1 MTLYFS
7 IRNKCL
13 SFWNLV
19 TKCRL
24 TLTIYIGVFFASIL
38 GAAWVHKV
46 RPSDLKYPWG
56 VFESDISG
64 VYAMAQAAGQSWTG
78 TTNKSM
84 GAPFQA
90 DFSKVILIDD
100 LHLFFIRILAHITD
114 NPFTAVNAYY
124 LLSFGLSAVLF
135 MFASNHFSVRRF
147 VSIPLALSYAW
158 LPYHFSRMHVGHLF
172 LAAYY
177 MLPIGVLILQRL
189 FQYLVDERDQFF
201 PSGFSKRLCLIGG
214 IILVGSSGS
223 YYGMFFSL
231 LACSLLF
238 LVVSSRLTV
247 QIFHKFFSTAVVA
260 ALFISAPFGRSFLA
274 QQSGLNS
281 YASRSPDESVQFGG
295 SITRL
300 FIPWGT
306 WLPDKL
312 KPAVTMMEFEWN
324 ATPLLGALGMWSLLV
339 FCGIAITGID
349 KGPKN
354 LNRSIVYLFPWSVF
368 LYAAGG
374 FGYVFAL
381 SVDPSFRA
389 WNRISVLILTLGLL
403 MLGILLS
410 RVESPTILRLLS
422 PLLLVVAITTQLF
435 PLTSVGIGREPHEAT
450 KVIFTSLSEDAKK
463 IQGVLPSGC
472 SVLQLPIMMSPEG
485 GQVGDV
491 GNGEHYWL
499 PLLTKDLKWSYG
511 AGKGTIE
518 GSFWQN
524 YAGAKTSI
532 AIQKAKELSFCGVLV
547 NLQSQLNREEIVTV
561 LGDPIFENAVTGN
574 SLFRIVQ

>member
-1 MTLYFS
+1 
-7 IRNKCL
+7 
-13 SFWNLV
+13 
-19 TKCRL
+19 
-24 TLTIYIGVFFASIL
+24 
-38 GAAWVHKV
+38 
-46 RPSDLKYPWG
+46 
-56 VFESDISG
+56 
-64 VYAMAQAAGQSWTG
+64 MAQAAGQSWTG

-100 LHLFFIRILAHITD
+100 LHLFFIRIIAHLTS
-114 NPFTAVNAYY
+114 NPFMAINAYY
-124 LLSFGLSAVLF
+124 LLSFGLSAVSFLF
-135 MFASNHFSVRRF
+135 TSNHFSVRRLISF
-147 VSIPLALSYAW
+147 PLALSYAW

-189 FQYLVDERDQFF
+189 FQYLVNERDQFF
-201 PSGFSKRLCLIGG
+201 PSGLSKRLCLIVG

-238 LVVSSRLTV
+238 LVVSGRLAV
-247 QIFHKFFSTAVVA
+247 QIFNKIFSTAVVA
-260 ALFISAPFGRSFLA
+260 VLFISAPFGRSFLA
-274 QQSGLNS
+274 QHSGLNS

-339 FCGIAITGID
+339 FSGISIAGID

-354 LNRSIVYLFPWSVF
+354 LNRSIVYLFPWSVL

-374 FGYVFAL
+374 LGFVFAL

-403 MLGILLS
+403 MLGNLLS
-410 RVESPTILRLLS
+410 RVESPIILRLLS
-422 PLLLVVAITTQLF
+422 PLLLVAAITTQLS

-450 KVIFTSLSEDAKK
+450 KVTFTALREDAKK
-463 IQGVLPSGC
+463 IENVLRPGC

-485 GQVGDV
+485 GQVGLV

-499 PLLTKDLKWSYG
+499 PLLTKDLSWSYG

-518 GSFWQN
+518 GKFWEK
-524 YAGAKTSI
+524 YAGADPLLSI
-532 AIQKAKELSFCGVLV
+532 EKAREIGFCAVLV
-547 NLQSQLNREEIVTV
+547 NFQGQLNREEITSA
-561 LGDPIFENAVTGN
+561 LGDPIFENVSTGN
-574 SLFRIVQ
+574 SLFRILR

>member
-1 MTLYFS
+1 MNLHFS
-7 IRNKCL
+7 IRNKSL

-19 TKCRL
+19 TKYRL
-24 TLTIYIGVFFASIL
+24 TLTIYIGVFISSIL
-38 GAAWVHKV
+38 GAVWVHRV

-78 TTNKSM
+78 TTTNSM

-100 LHLFFIRILAHITD
+100 LHLFSIRILAHLTS
-114 NPFTAVNAYY
+114 NPFTAINAYY
-124 LLSFGLSAVLF
+124 LLSFGFSAVTF
-135 MFASNHFSVRRF
+135 FYASNHFSVRRLISF
-147 VSIPLALSYAW
+147 PLALSYAW

-177 MLPIGVLILQRL
+177 MLPIGVLILHRL
-189 FQYLVDERDQFF
+189 FQYLLGEREKFF
-201 PSGFSKRLCLIGG
+201 PANTSKRLCLIIG
-214 IILVGSSGS
+214 IVLVGSSGS

-238 LVVSSRLTV
+238 LVIPTHLSV
-247 QIFHKFFSTAVVA
+247 QILNKVFLTAVVA
-260 ALFISAPFGRSFLA
+260 LLFISAPFGRSFLA
-274 QQSGLNS
+274 QRNGLNS

-295 SITRL
+295 SIARL

-339 FCGIAITGID
+339 FCGISIANKDNGS
-349 KGPKN
+349 KN
-354 LNRSIVYLFPWSVF
+354 YNRSIVYLFPWSV
-368 LYAAGG
+368 LIYAAGG

-410 RVESPTILRLLS
+410 RIKSLAILYVLS
-422 PLLLVVAITTQLF
+422 PLILVVTITTQLF
-435 PLTSVGIGREPHEAT
+435 PLSSVGIGREPLEAS
-450 KVIFTSLSEDAKK
+450 KVTFTALSEDAKK
-463 IQGVLPSGC
+463 IQGVLQPGC

-524 YAGAKTSI
+524 YAGANTSI
-532 AIQKAKELSFCGVLV
+532 AIQKAKELGFCAVLV
-547 NLQSQLNREEIVTV
+547 NLQGQLNREEIVSI
-561 LGDPIFENAVTGN
+561 LGTPEFENAVTGN
-574 SLFRIVQ
+574 SLFKILR

>member
-1 MTLYFS
+1 MNLHFS
-7 IRNKCL
+7 IRNKSL

-19 TKCRL
+19 TKYRL
-24 TLTIYIGVFFASIL
+24 TLTIYIGVFFSSIL
-38 GAAWVHKV
+38 GAVWVHRV

-78 TTNKSM
+78 TTTNSM

-100 LHLFFIRILAHITD
+100 LHLFFIRILAHLTS
-114 NPFTAVNAYY
+114 NPFTAINAYY
-124 LLSFGLSAVLF
+124 LLSFGFSAVTFLY
-135 MFASNHFSVRRF
+135 ASNHFSVRRLISF
-147 VSIPLALSYAW
+147 PLALSYAW

-177 MLPIGVLILQRL
+177 MLPIGVLILHRL
-189 FQYLVDERDQFF
+189 FQSLLGEREKFF
-201 PSGFSKRLCLIGG
+201 PTNTSKRLCLIIG
-214 IILVGSSGS
+214 IVLVGSSGS

-238 LVVSSRLTV
+238 LVIPTRLSV
-247 QIFHKFFSTAVVA
+247 QILNKIFLTAVVA
-260 ALFISAPFGRSFLA
+260 LLFISAPFGRSFLA
-274 QQSGLNS
+274 QHNGLNS
-281 YASRSPDESVQFGG
+281 YASRSADESVQFGG
-295 SITRL
+295 SIARL

-324 ATPLLGALGMWSLLV
+324 ATPLLGVLGMWSLLV
-339 FCGIAITGID
+339 FCGISIANKDNGS
-349 KGPKN
+349 KN
-354 LNRSIVYLFPWSVF
+354 YNRSIVYLFPWSV
-368 LYAAGG
+368 LIYAAGG

-381 SVDPSFRA
+381 SIDPSFRA

-403 MLGILLS
+403 MLGILLNRIKS
-410 RVESPTILRLLS
+410 LAILYVLS
-422 PLLLVVAITTQLF
+422 PLILVATITTQLF
-435 PLTSVGIGREPHEAT
+435 PLSSVGIGREPHEAS
-450 KVIFTSLSEDAKK
+450 KVTFTALSEDAKK
-463 IQGVLPSGC
+463 IQGVLRPGC

-524 YAGAKTSI
+524 YAGANTSI
-532 AIQKAKELSFCGVLV
+532 AIQKAKELGFCAVLV
-547 NLQSQLNREEIVTV
+547 NLQGQLNREEIVSI
-561 LGDPIFENAVTGN
+561 LGTPEFENAVTGN
-574 SLFRIVQ
+574 SLFRILR